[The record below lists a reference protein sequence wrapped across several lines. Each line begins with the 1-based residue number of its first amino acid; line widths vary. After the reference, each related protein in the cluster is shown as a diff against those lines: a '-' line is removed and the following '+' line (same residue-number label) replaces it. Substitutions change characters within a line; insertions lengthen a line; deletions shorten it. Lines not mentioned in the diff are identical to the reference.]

1 MGRLSTFLRKQ
12 NTTLVEKATAVAP
25 TAGYDGPRRGG
36 VDRLV
41 FSPLAGMLHMMG
53 TVIAIGGLVSDVV
66 GGVRGGIDAGTARAA
81 GLADDAK
88 QAMISS
94 VTQNAP
100 TAGSFVIPSMNGAS
114 LAHLPSSMSHA

>member
-1 MGRLSTFLRKQ
+1 
-12 NTTLVEKATAVAP
+12 
-25 TAGYDGPRRGG
+25 
-36 VDRLV
+36 
-41 FSPLAGMLHMMG
+41 MLHMMG

-66 GGVRGGIDAGTARAA
+66 GGVRGRYRRRGSKSSGSF
-81 GLADDAK
+81 ADDAK

>member
-1 MGRLSTFLRKQ
+1 M
-12 NTTLVEKATAVAP
+12 VEKATAVAP

-41 FSPLAGMLHMMG
+41 FSPLAGMLRMMG

>member
-1 MGRLSTFLRKQ
+1 
-12 NTTLVEKATAVAP
+12 
-25 TAGYDGPRRGG
+25 
-36 VDRLV
+36 
-41 FSPLAGMLHMMG
+41 MLHMMG

-81 GLADDAK
+81 GLADAK

-100 TAGSFVIPSMNGAS
+100 TAGSFVIPSMNDAS